1 MDIIRNVLY
10 DIYRDKDRNDML
22 IPKLKQEFTVELKLK
37 TGLKQHCSSESFLL
51 ARPSWQLQPNL
62 E

>member
-1 MDIIRNVLY
+1 
-10 DIYRDKDRNDML
+10 ML
-22 IPKLKQEFTVELKLK
+22 IPKLKREFTLELKLK

-51 ARPSWQLQPNL
+51 GRPLWQLQPNL